1 MKKIDIQKELN
12 IKPVKIYKEVLDP
25 DMVYIPVSSGI
36 NVNNTY
42 VYKDSV
48 IDGVSL
54 PISGFIVNKVLLK
67 NREYYCI
74 SNDFKELS
82 LNQTREP
89 LNRDYMTTR
98 LPNLDKIFTSNI
110 KSLYINTID
119 QDPYIFNKYFM
130 LKNDAEKII
139 NTIEILINTMNLDS
153 VYLVVVSQN
162 EELISEYLNN
172 TTTNRLKLKIVNN
185 YYPIG
190 NPKVLESELNLD
202 SNSKLVD
209 LEFILKIY
217 KTILKRQS
225 LTEKNITI
233 NGNALKEGVTLK
245 VKLYTKLSDYFK
257 YIKIKDSNYEIILNN
272 SLCGSKIREDMI
284 ITSNLEGVIINK
296 VVDLESSSCIYCGLC
311 NLVCPM
317 HINPLKRNSK
327 CINCGLCNFVCPSKI
342 RNSGDSNE

>member
-54 PISGFIVNKVLLK
+54 PISGFIVNKVLIK

-110 KSLYINTID
+110 KSLY
-119 QDPYIFNKYFM
+119 
-130 LKNDAEKII
+130 
-139 NTIEILINTMNLDS
+139 INTMNLDS

-209 LEFILKIY
+209 LEYILKIY

-233 NGNALKEGVTLK
+233 NGNALEEGVTLK

-257 YIKIKDSNYEIILNN
+257 YIKIKERNYEIILNN

-296 VVDLESSSCIYCGLC
+296 VVDLESSPCIYCGLC